1 MPLGHRQGDFYIQ
14 NRSYTLYALHGRI
27 VDVEGSSGQARKI
40 RLSSEDQEMELDI
53 PWQVDVEHDQVIDVV
68 YAVDRDDPDIKK
80 PYYIYNRDTK
90 TVELSDSHPKPN
102 KGLLLA
108 VVDFVLI
115 ILLGLAGAR
124 LIFPMLEGS
133 HVLWGMG
140 ALLVLMVLV
149 YVAVNMLTYRWFFQN
164 ELAQLKEMNG
174 TIKALGQKLSKS
186 SQ

>member
-1 MPLGHRQGDFYIQ
+1 MPLGRRQGDFYIQ
-14 NRSYTLYALHGRI
+14 NRAYSLYALQGRI
-27 VDVEGSSGQARKI
+27 VDLEGSSGHARKI
-40 RLSSEDQEMELDI
+40 RLAWEDEELELDI
-53 PWQVDVEHDQVIDVV
+53 PWQVDVEQDQTIDVV
-68 YAVDRDDPDIKK
+68 YAVDRDNPDIKK

-108 VVDFVLI
+108 LVDFVLI
-115 ILLGLAGAR
+115 IILGLAGAR

-133 HVLWGMG
+133 HIFWGMG
-140 ALLVLMVLV
+140 VLLVLMVLV
-149 YVAVNMLTYRWFFQN
+149 YSAVNMLTYRWFFQN

-174 TIKALGQKLSKS
+174 TIKALGQKISES